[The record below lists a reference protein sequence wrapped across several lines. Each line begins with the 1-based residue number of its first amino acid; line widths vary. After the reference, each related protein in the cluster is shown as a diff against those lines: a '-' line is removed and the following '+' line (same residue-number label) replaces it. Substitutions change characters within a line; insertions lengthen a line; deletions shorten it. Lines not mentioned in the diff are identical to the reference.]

1 MLVNKKRLVLMSV
14 VLVMI
19 VVALIGVRSYQSS
32 FGVLR
37 VSSDDSFELRLF
49 ALDKT
54 GQRKE
59 SNNEAVRT
67 ISSPGNYKLK
77 KGEYSYK
84 ISGGLEYEPQEGQLT
99 LDGVDDIKVELPLT
113 PQQLAE
119 IKEKEQSKVVAALNQ
134 KYPTQ
139 MRDYVFS
146 EGRVFGRGGWY
157 FGVLTPKAPE
167 KQDALVVI
175 LQNKNGSWEVVTDPP
190 NIVISKSVYPNIP
203 EEVFN
208 YISSRFTGEE

>member
-1 MLVNKKRLVLMSV
+1 MNKKRLILALAM
-14 VLVMI
+14 L
-19 VVALIGVRSYQSS
+19 VVATFVFVGARSYQNS
-32 FGVLR
+32 FGILR

-49 ALDKT
+49 VLDKT

-59 SNNEAVRT
+59 SSSEVVRT
-67 ISSPGNYKLK
+67 ISSSGNYKLK

-84 ISGGLEYEPQEGQLT
+84 ISGGPEYEPQEGQLT
-99 LDGVDDIKVELPLT
+99 LDGAEDIKVELSLT
-113 PQQLAE
+113 SQRLAE
-119 IKEKEQSKVVAALNQ
+119 IKEKEQSKVVAVLNQ

-146 EGRVFGRGGWY
+146 EGRVFGRGDWY
-157 FGVLTPKAPE
+157 FGVLAPKALE
-167 KQDALVVI
+167 KQDALVVV

-203 EEVFN
+203 EEVFG